1 MRKTFNNNSHRL
13 LRVNELIKREISI
26 FLQGMEWTDY
36 GLEGL
41 NLTLTDV
48 ECSKDIRIAKIFYIP
63 EGIKNSDLIEKAINS
78 RKKEIRKNLGKKLN
92 LKYIPELRFIEDNS
106 FDAFQKTSEILAKLT
121 NCLLYTSPS
130 PRDRQKSRMPSSA

>member
-1 MRKTFNNNSHRL
+1 MMRKIFNNNSHRL

-92 LKYIPELRFIEDNS
+92 LKYTPELRFIEDNS

-121 NCLLYTSPS
+121 KN
-130 PRDRQKSRMPSSA
+130 KSGI

>member
-1 MRKTFNNNSHRL
+1 MIRRTFNYNSHRL

-92 LKYIPELRFIEDNS
+92 LKYTPELRFIEDNS

-121 NCLLYTSPS
+121 KN
-130 PRDRQKSRMPSSA
+130 KNGI

>member
-1 MRKTFNNNSHRL
+1 MMRKTFNNNSHRL

-63 EGIKNSDLIEKAINS
+63 EGIKNSDLIEKAIKS

-92 LKYIPELRFIEDNS
+92 LKYTPELRFIEDNS

-121 NCLLYTSPS
+121 KN
-130 PRDRQKSRMPSSA
+130 KNGI

>member
-1 MRKTFNNNSHRL
+1 MMRKAFNNNSHRL

-92 LKYIPELRFIEDNS
+92 LKYTPELRFIEDNS

-121 NCLLYTSPS
+121 KN
-130 PRDRQKSRMPSSA
+130 KNGI

>member
-1 MRKTFNNNSHRL
+1 MMRKTFNSNSHRL

-92 LKYIPELRFIEDNS
+92 LKYTPELRFIEDNS

-121 NCLLYTSPS
+121 KTKNGI
-130 PRDRQKSRMPSSA
+130 

>member
-78 RKKEIRKNLGKKLN
+78 RKKEIRKYLGKKIQ
-92 LKYIPELRFIEDNS
+92 LKYTPELRFIEDNS
-106 FDAFQKTSEILAKLT
+106 FDAFEKTSEILEKL
-121 NCLLYTSPS
+121 S
-130 PRDRQKSRMPSSA
+130 KSKREI

>member
-1 MRKTFNNNSHRL
+1 MRKTFNNKSHRL

-92 LKYIPELRFIEDNS
+92 LKYTPELRFIEDNS

-121 NCLLYTSPS
+121 KN
-130 PRDRQKSRMPSSA
+130 KNGI

>member
-92 LKYIPELRFIEDNS
+92 LKYTPELRFIEDNS
-106 FDAFQKTSEILAKLT
+106 FDAFQKTSEILEKL
-121 NCLLYTSPS
+121 S
-130 PRDRQKSRMPSSA
+130 KSKKEI

>member
-1 MRKTFNNNSHRL
+1 MMRKTFNNNSHRI

-78 RKKEIRKNLGKKLN
+78 RKKEIRKHLGNNLN
-92 LKYIPELRFIEDNS
+92 LKYTPELRFIEDNS
-106 FDAFQKTSEILAKLT
+106 FDAFKKTSEILAKLT
-121 NCLLYTSPS
+121 KN
-130 PRDRQKSRMPSSA
+130 KNGI

>member
-1 MRKTFNNNSHRL
+1 MMRKTFNNNSNRL

-92 LKYIPELRFIEDNS
+92 LKYTPELRFIEDNS

-121 NCLLYTSPS
+121 KN
-130 PRDRQKSRMPSSA
+130 KNGI

>member
-1 MRKTFNNNSHRL
+1 MMRKTFNNNSHRL

-63 EGIKNSDLIEKAINS
+63 EGIKNSDLIEKAIKS

-92 LKYIPELRFIEDNS
+92 LKYTPELRFIEDNS
-106 FDAFQKTSEILAKLT
+106 IDDFQKTSEILAKLT
-121 NCLLYTSPS
+121 KN
-130 PRDRQKSRMPSSA
+130 KNGI

>member
-1 MRKTFNNNSHRL
+1 MMRKTFNNNSHRL

-41 NLTLTDV
+41 NLTFTDV

-63 EGIKNSDLIEKAINS
+63 EGIKNSDLIKKAIILPHQFYTMQTESMFTNHHDLIHGY
-78 RKKEIRKNLGKKLN
+78 KEDSLN
-92 LKYIPELRFIEDNS
+92 YIN
-106 FDAFQKTSEILAKLT
+106 
-121 NCLLYTSPS
+121 
-130 PRDRQKSRMPSSA
+130 

>member
-1 MRKTFNNNSHRL
+1 MMRKTFNNNSHRL

-92 LKYIPELRFIEDNS
+92 LKCTPELRFIEDNS

-121 NCLLYTSPS
+121 KN
-130 PRDRQKSRMPSSA
+130 KNGI

>member
-92 LKYIPELRFIEDNS
+92 LKYTPELRFIEDYS

-121 NCLLYTSPS
+121 KNNNGI
-130 PRDRQKSRMPSSA
+130 

>member
-1 MRKTFNNNSHRL
+1 MMRKTFNNNSHRL

-92 LKYIPELRFIEDNS
+92 LKYTPELRFIEDNS
-106 FDAFQKTSEILAKLT
+106 FDAFEKTSEILEKL
-121 NCLLYTSPS
+121 S
-130 PRDRQKSRMPSSA
+130 KSKREI

>member
-1 MRKTFNNNSHRL
+1 MIRKTFNNNSHRL

-26 FLQGMEWTDY
+26 FLQGMEWSDY

-41 NLTLTDV
+41 YLTLTDV

-92 LKYIPELRFIEDNS
+92 LKYTPELRFIEDNS

-121 NCLLYTSPS
+121 KN
-130 PRDRQKSRMPSSA
+130 KNGI

>member
-92 LKYIPELRFIEDNS
+92 LKYTPELRFIEDNS
-106 FDAFQKTSEILAKLT
+106 FDAFQKTSEILEKL
-121 NCLLYTSPS
+121 S
-130 PRDRQKSRMPSSA
+130 KSKREI

>member
-63 EGIKNSDLIEKAINS
+63 EGIKNSDLIEKAINN
-78 RKKEIRKNLGKKLN
+78 RKKEIRTNLGKK
-92 LKYIPELRFIEDNS
+92 YTPELRFIEDNS

-121 NCLLYTSPS
+121 KN
-130 PRDRQKSRMPSSA
+130 KNGI

>member
-1 MRKTFNNNSHRL
+1 MMRKTFNNNSHRL

-63 EGIKNSDLIEKAINS
+63 EGIKNSDLIEKAITS

-92 LKYIPELRFIEDNS
+92 LKYTPELRFIEDNS

-121 NCLLYTSPS
+121 KN
-130 PRDRQKSRMPSSA
+130 KNGI

>member
-1 MRKTFNNNSHRL
+1 MMRKTFNNNSHRL

-78 RKKEIRKNLGKKLN
+78 RKKEIRKYLGKKIQ
-92 LKYIPELRFIEDNS
+92 LKYTPELRFIEDNS
-106 FDAFQKTSEILAKLT
+106 FDAFEKTSEILEKL
-121 NCLLYTSPS
+121 S
-130 PRDRQKSRMPSSA
+130 KSKREI

>member
-1 MRKTFNNNSHRL
+1 MMRKTFNNNSHRL

-63 EGIKNSDLIEKAINS
+63 EGIKNSDLIEKAI
-78 RKKEIRKNLGKKLN
+78 
-92 LKYIPELRFIEDNS
+92 
-106 FDAFQKTSEILAKLT
+106 
-121 NCLLYTSPS
+121 
-130 PRDRQKSRMPSSA
+130 KSREIATNFPPYSPKVP

>member
-1 MRKTFNNNSHRL
+1 MMRKTFNNNSHRL

-92 LKYIPELRFIEDNS
+92 LKYTPELRFIEDKS
-106 FDAFQKTSEILAKLT
+106 FDAFQKTSEILAKLKK
-121 NCLLYTSPS
+121 N
-130 PRDRQKSRMPSSA
+130 KNGI

>member
-1 MRKTFNNNSHRL
+1 MIRKTFNNNSHRL

-26 FLQGMEWTDY
+26 FLKGIEWTDY

-48 ECSKDIRIAKIFYIP
+48 ECSRDIRIAKIFYIP

-92 LKYIPELRFIEDNS
+92 LKYTPELRFIEDNS

-121 NCLLYTSPS
+121 KN
-130 PRDRQKSRMPSSA
+130 KNGI

>member
-1 MRKTFNNNSHRL
+1 MIRRTFNNNSHRL

-92 LKYIPELRFIEDNS
+92 LKYTPELRFIEDNS
-106 FDAFQKTSEILAKLT
+106 CDAFQKTSEILAKLT
-121 NCLLYTSPS
+121 KN
-130 PRDRQKSRMPSSA
+130 KNGI